1 MLAALIVLGRAGIEA
16 KPLPSTALRLGPW
29 ILVGVCLVGALMNFL
44 SPSPWERF
52 LWAPLTLAL
61 AGLCLLVAR
70 SRGAPAPSP
79 PHARP

>member
-44 SPSPWERF
+44 SPSPLERF

-79 PHARP
+79 PHDRP